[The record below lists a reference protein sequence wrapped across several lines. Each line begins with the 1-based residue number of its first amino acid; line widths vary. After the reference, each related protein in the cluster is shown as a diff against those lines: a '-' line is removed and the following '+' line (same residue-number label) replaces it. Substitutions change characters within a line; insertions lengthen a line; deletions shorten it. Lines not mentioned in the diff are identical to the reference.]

1 MKRAISILALAALPL
16 AACGGDQG
24 NGAGGRPEHDH
35 EGMPSADCVET
46 SEVTALDNE
55 FEPICVTA
63 ATGDELT
70 ITNDGAAPHTF
81 TIEGTD
87 VDEML
92 QPGDQVTATVPEG
105 LEVEAETEF
114 HCTIHPGMVGYLYVS
129 A

>member
-1 MKRAISILALAALPL
+1 MRRISILGMAAVLL
-16 AACGGDQG
+16 TACGGS
-24 NGAGGRPEHDH
+24 GGGGGGDARPADTAT
-35 EGMPSADCVET
+35 GPSADCVET
-46 SEVTALDNE
+46 TDITAVDNS
-55 FEPICVTA
+55 FEPICLTA

-87 VDEML
+87 VDENL